1 MDRKFILIIGAIVAL
16 LILSYPILAAAFT
29 VPANEKS
36 NDHRPTIIVE
46 VGEGKDTGLI
56 KVTQIHYAKPE
67 GKARP
72 PATDPCYKLSG
83 WKWTTPIKYTI
94 NPNDNLKFFYPIEA
108 AESEWDSKTS
118 RDLFVASTTG
128 PTQWDKYTDGK
139 NSILFGNYGTT
150 GVIAVTRT
158 WYNRATKTAVE
169 SDILFDNDF
178 AWGDATGADPNVM
191 DIQNIATHEIGHTLG
206 LSDVY
211 TNSCTAVTM
220 FGYSS
225 DGEISKRT
233 LETPDINA
241 LLKIYP
247 NL

>member
-1 MDRKFILIIGAIVAL
+1 MDRKFIVIIGAILAL
-16 LILSYPILAAAFT
+16 LILSYPILAATFT

-36 NDHRPTIIVE
+36 DDHRPTVIVE

-56 KVTQIHYAKPE
+56 KVTQIHYAKSA

-94 NPNDNLKFFYPIEA
+94 NTEDNLTFYNSIKA
-108 AESEWDSKTS
+108 ASSEWDSKTS
-118 RDLFVASTTG
+118 KELFSPSSNGA
-128 PTQWDKYTDGK
+128 TQWSKYTDGK
-139 NSILFGNYGTT
+139 NSILYGNYGTT

-169 SDILFDNDF
+169 SDILFDTDF
-178 AWGDATGADPNVM
+178 DWGEATGNPDVM
-191 DIQNIATHEIGHTLG
+191 DLQNIATHEIGHTLG

-211 TNSCTAVTM
+211 TTSCTAVTM
-220 FGYSS
+220 YGYSGNG
-225 DGEISKRT
+225 DTEKRT
-233 LETPDINA
+233 LETPDIVG

>member
-1 MDRKFILIIGAIVAL
+1 MDRKFILIIGAISAL
-16 LILSYPILAAAFT
+16 LILSYPILAATFT

-36 NDHRPTIIVE
+36 DDHRPTVIVE

-56 KVTQIHYAKPE
+56 KVTQIHYAKSA

-94 NPNDNLKFFYPIEA
+94 NTEDKSTFSGPIIA
-108 AESEWDSKTS
+108 AASEWDSRTS
-118 RDLFVASTTG
+118 KDLFSSPSEG
-128 PTQWDKYTDGK
+128 PTQWSQYNDGT

-178 AWGDATGADPNVM
+178 AWGNATADSTKM
-191 DIQNIATHEIGHTLG
+191 DLQNIATHEIGHTLG

-211 TNSCTAVTM
+211 TTSCTAVTM
-220 FGYSS
+220 YGYSRNG
-225 DGEISKRT
+225 DTEKRT
-233 LETPDINA
+233 LETPDIVG